1 MNPYREKLKKS
12 AGKIKKNRHLLN
24 TSIDDDYLAENISK
38 LKNSPDVFVN
48 FDNLIL
54 CVDTEPEF
62 EPELDDSIDYGL
74 NLRKA
79 SSDAN
84 FVSLSLKKDF
94 PKF

>member
-1 MNPYREKLKKS
+1 MNPYRERLKKS
-12 AGKIKKNRHLLN
+12 AGKMKKKRHLLN
-24 TSIDDDYLAENISK
+24 TSIDDDDLAENIAK
-38 LKNSPDVFVN
+38 IRNSPNVFVN

-54 CVDTEPEF
+54 CVDTEPDIDE
-62 EPELDDSIDYGL
+62 SIDYEIKI
-74 NLRKA
+74 RKA

>member
-1 MNPYREKLKKS
+1 MNPYRERLKKS
-12 AGKIKKNRHLLN
+12 AGKMKKKRHLLN
-24 TSIDDDYLAENISK
+24 TSIDDDNLAESIAK
-38 LKNSPDVFVN
+38 IKNSPDVYVN

-54 CVDTEPEF
+54 CVDTEPEID
-62 EPELDDSIDYGL
+62 EPDYDL
-74 NLRKA
+74 KLRKA